1 MFNRKQRRNRP
12 GAVAVEAA
20 IVLPVAFLFMFA
32 IFDFGRA
39 ILTEQVLEN
48 ATRAAARKAVV
59 GTTTLTTSD
68 IQASVTNSLGALAL
82 QGMNVQIYQADPNT
96 GANIGSWTKAQNG
109 QCIAVQV
116 TGNYV
121 PMVPNF
127 SLLPKPLAMSSK
139 ALMDCE
145 AN

>member
-1 MFNRKQRRNRP
+1 
-12 GAVAVEAA
+12 
-20 IVLPVAFLFMFA
+20 
-32 IFDFGRA
+32 FDFGRA
-39 ILTEQVLEN
+39 IATEQVLQN

-59 GTTTLTTSD
+59 GTTTLTTAD
-68 IQASVTNSLGALAL
+68 IQASVTSSMGALSL

-96 GANIGSWTKAQNG
+96 GANIGPWNKAQNG

-116 TGNYV
+116 NGNFT